1 MISTRKNKNDSKKTK
16 LKKFK
21 LRKKDILH
29 STILRRITQAL
40 WKLLD
45 EVSSISS
52 KKKEREMKTQ
62 SFKAFEK
69 TICFEITSIKKSKR
83 DATSF
88 SIRIS
93 FKFWSSS
100 FIITLCSFST
110 KSICFSNR
118 CCFAIASRKSLFNF
132 WRCFSKRRQ
141 RAMFK
146 EVKSHERSIFTH
158 FVHLSTSS
166 STRQLFESL
175 AQLWQKRIAKEL
187 ISREATRDRRCWYLK
202 IFLNLE
208 GMTKKDCFRD
218 ENSKEEK

>member
-1 MISTRKNKNDSKKTK
+1 MISTKKNKNDSKKTRLKTFK
-16 LKKFK
+16 LKKK
-21 LRKKDILH
+21 NILH
-29 STILRRITQAL
+29 STTFRRITQAL

-52 KKKEREMKTQ
+52 KKREREMKIQ

-69 TICFEITSIKKSKR
+69 TICFEITSIKKFER
-83 DATSF
+83 DATNF

-93 FKFWSSS
+93 FKFWNSS
-100 FIITLCSFST
+100 FIITFCSFFT

-132 WRCFSKRRQ
+132 WRCFFKRRQ

-175 AQLWQKRIAKEL
+175 AQLWQRRMIKEL
-187 ISREATRDRRCWYLK
+187 ISKKTTRDRRCWYLK
-202 IFLNLE
+202 EVLSLRD
-208 GMTKKDCFRD
+208 MTKKSCFRD

>member
-1 MISTRKNKNDSKKTK
+1 MISTKKNKNDFKETR
-16 LKKFK
+16 LETFK
-21 LRKKDILH
+21 LRKKNILH
-29 STILRRITQAL
+29 STTFQRITQAL
-40 WKLLD
+40 WKLLN

-69 TICFEITSIKKSKR
+69 TICFEITSIKEFEK
-83 DATSF
+83 DATNF

-100 FIITLCSFST
+100 FIITLCFFST
-110 KSICFSNR
+110 KFICFSNR

-132 WRCFSKRRQ
+132 WRCFFKRRQ

-158 FVHLSTSS
+158 FVHLSTFS

-175 AQLWQKRIAKEL
+175 AQLWQRRIVKKL
-187 ISREATRDRRCWYLK
+187 ISRKTTRDKRC
-202 IFLNLE
+202 
-208 GMTKKDCFRD
+208 
-218 ENSKEEK
+218 

>member
-1 MISTRKNKNDSKKTK
+1 
-16 LKKFK
+16 
-21 LRKKDILH
+21 
-29 STILRRITQAL
+29 
-40 WKLLD
+40 
-45 EVSSISS
+45 
-52 KKKEREMKTQ
+52 MKTQ

-69 TICFEITSIKKSKR
+69 TICFEITSIKRFER
-83 DATSF
+83 DATNF

-93 FKFWSSS
+93 FKFWNSS

-132 WRCFSKRRQ
+132 WRCFFKRRQ

-158 FVHLSTSS
+158 FVHLLTSS

-187 ISREATRDRRCWYLK
+187 IFKEATRDKRCWYLK
-202 IFLNLE
+202 IFLSLKD
-208 GMTKKDCFRD
+208 MTKKSVFETKTLKKKNNVTSLMNRD
-218 ENSKEEK
+218 KYISYALNRSTSNKQSHALTNFSKSKQSIML